1 MLESIIAVD
10 DIAHMF
16 NTHKAPSRSATNQ
29 RATCG
34 VADSEAKLFD
44 R

>member
-1 MLESIIAVD
+1 MAVD

-29 RATCG
+29 RATHR
-34 VADSEAKLFD
+34 VADSEAKLFG